1 MNYTISLRQQKFAIL
16 NFDTRFEERCM
27 LGATIGRLAPSG
39 PVLWGLVPHSAVKSR
54 LVTSRL
60 ANIFG
65 NDTMYGHDKN
75 LKRAKTPEINQIYRI
90 NRVCSKRSVE
100 RRRRERASKCRAYQ
114 YRKKSCEGLCES
126 LSEERRKNGTITG
139 LSTLL

>member
-1 MNYTISLRQQKFAIL
+1 
-16 NFDTRFEERCM
+16 M

-90 NRVCSKRSVE
+90 NRVPKARTSFEVPGVPVPEEIVRRTLRKSK
-100 RRRRERASKCRAYQ
+100 
-114 YRKKSCEGLCES
+114 
-126 LSEERRKNGTITG
+126 
-139 LSTLL
+139 